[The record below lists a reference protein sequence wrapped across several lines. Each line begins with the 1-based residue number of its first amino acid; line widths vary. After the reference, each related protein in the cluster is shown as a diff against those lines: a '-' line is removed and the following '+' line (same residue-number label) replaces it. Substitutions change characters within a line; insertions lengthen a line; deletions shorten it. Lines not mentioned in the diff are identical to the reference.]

1 MSPNNGHYLFV
12 YGTLLNNSDHP
23 MATYLNQQA
32 KFTTSGFLVGKL
44 YKVDDYPGA
53 IVTQQIDE
61 RVYGQIYSLQNEEQV
76 LNELDKYEETG
87 VDFSE
92 PCEYI
97 REVVEV
103 FDDFGKVFN
112 CWVYLYNWP
121 VDDLVHIPSGNY
133 QAYLTQTL

>member
-1 MSPNNGHYLFV
+1 
-12 YGTLLNNSDHP
+12 

-32 KFTTSGFLVGKL
+32 KFITSGFLLGKL

-103 FDDFGKVFN
+103 FDDFGMVFN

-133 QAYLTQTL
+133 QAYLTQTS